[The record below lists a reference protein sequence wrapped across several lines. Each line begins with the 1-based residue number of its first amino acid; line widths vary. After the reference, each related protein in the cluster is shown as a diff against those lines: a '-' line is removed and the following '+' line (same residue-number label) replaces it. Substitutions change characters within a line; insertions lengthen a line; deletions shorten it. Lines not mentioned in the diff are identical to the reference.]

1 MSFCLSIPSP
11 KGRGRRERCGVAHG
25 ERRVEVVDF
34 LLVFLLVV
42 YRVVPQSVSFTR
54 VSFCLSIPSPKRHT
68 QHQSL
73 SRRAHRWRPIG
84 KKRRRLLRATTTT
97 WARRRRRRVP
107 TRSSGT
113 RNPARFRRAKT
124 SSARPSTR
132 GGRPKALQILSA
144 IFVVVVI
151 MIQVATMTTTRVSP
165 RIIRLNSSSRRSSTA
180 TEAKSARNFAR
191 KKRSNV
197 S

>member
-1 MSFCLSIPSP
+1 M
-11 KGRGRRERCGVAHG
+11 
-25 ERRVEVVDF
+25 
-34 LLVFLLVV
+34 
-42 YRVVPQSVSFTR
+42 
-54 VSFCLSIPSPKRHT
+54 SFCLSIPSPKRHT

-73 SRRAHRWRPIG
+73 SRRAQNRWRPIG

-97 WARRRRRRVP
+97 TWARRRRRRRRVP

-132 GGRPKALQILSA
+132 GGRPKALEILSA
-144 IFVVVVI
+144 IFVVVVV
-151 MIQVATMTTTRVSP
+151 IQVATTTFPTTTRVSP
-165 RIIRLNSSSRRSSTA
+165 RIIIIRLNSSSRRSSTA

>member
-1 MSFCLSIPSP
+1 M
-11 KGRGRRERCGVAHG
+11 
-25 ERRVEVVDF
+25 
-34 LLVFLLVV
+34 
-42 YRVVPQSVSFTR
+42 
-54 VSFCLSIPSPKRHT
+54 SFCLSIPSPKRHT

-73 SRRAHRWRPIG
+73 SRRAQNRWRPIG

-97 WARRRRRRVP
+97 GRRRVP

-132 GGRPKALQILSA
+132 DGRPKALQILSA
-144 IFVVVVI
+144 IICVVVVVVVI
-151 MIQVATMTTTRVSP
+151 QVATTTTTRVSP
-165 RIIRLNSSSRRSSTA
+165 RIIIIRLNSSSRRSSTA

>member
-1 MSFCLSIPSP
+1 M
-11 KGRGRRERCGVAHG
+11 
-25 ERRVEVVDF
+25 
-34 LLVFLLVV
+34 
-42 YRVVPQSVSFTR
+42 
-54 VSFCLSIPSPKRHT
+54 SFCLSIPSPKRHT

-97 WARRRRRRVP
+97 TWARRRRRRRVP

-132 GGRPKALQILSA
+132 GGRPKALEILSA
-144 IFVVVVI
+144 ICVVVVVI
-151 MIQVATMTTTRVSP
+151 QVATTTTTTTRVSP
-165 RIIRLNSSSRRSSTA
+165 RIIIIRLNSSSRRSSTA

>member
-1 MSFCLSIPSP
+1 MWSSSS
-11 KGRGRRERCGVAHG
+11 E
-25 ERRVEVVDF
+25 ERRVEGVDV
-34 LLVFLLVV
+34 LLVFLWVA
-42 YRVVPQSVSFTR
+42 YRVVPQSVSFII

-73 SRRAHRWRPIG
+73 SRHNAHRWRPIG
-84 KKRRRLLRATTTT
+84 KKNATTTTT
-97 WARRRRRRVP
+97 WARRRRRRRRAP

-132 GGRPKALQILSA
+132 GGRPKALEILSA
-144 IFVVVVI
+144 ICVVVVVVVVI
-151 MIQVATMTTTRVSP
+151 QVATTTFPTTTRVSP
-165 RIIRLNSSSRRSSTA
+165 RIIIIRLNSSSRRSSTA

>member
-1 MSFCLSIPSP
+1 M
-11 KGRGRRERCGVAHG
+11 
-25 ERRVEVVDF
+25 
-34 LLVFLLVV
+34 
-42 YRVVPQSVSFTR
+42 
-54 VSFCLSIPSPKRHT
+54 SFCLSIPSPKRHT

-97 WARRRRRRVP
+97 TWARRRRRRRVP

-144 IFVVVVI
+144 IFVVVVVVV
-151 MIQVATMTTTRVSP
+151 IQVATTTTTTRVSP
-165 RIIRLNSSSRRSSTA
+165 RIIIRLNSSSRRSSTA

>member
-1 MSFCLSIPSP
+1 M
-11 KGRGRRERCGVAHG
+11 
-25 ERRVEVVDF
+25 
-34 LLVFLLVV
+34 
-42 YRVVPQSVSFTR
+42 
-54 VSFCLSIPSPKRHT
+54 SFCLSIPSPKRHT

-73 SRRAHRWRPIG
+73 SRRAQNRWRPIG

-97 WARRRRRRVP
+97 GRRRVP

-132 GGRPKALQILSA
+132 GGRPKALEILSA
-144 IFVVVVI
+144 IFVVVVVVVV
-151 MIQVATMTTTRVSP
+151 IQVATTTTTTRVSP
-165 RIIRLNSSSRRSSTA
+165 RIIIRLNSSSRRSSTA

>member
-1 MSFCLSIPSP
+1 M
-11 KGRGRRERCGVAHG
+11 
-25 ERRVEVVDF
+25 
-34 LLVFLLVV
+34 
-42 YRVVPQSVSFTR
+42 
-54 VSFCLSIPSPKRHT
+54 SFCLSIPSPKRHT

-73 SRRAHRWRPIG
+73 SRHNAHRWRPIG
-84 KKRRRLLRATTTT
+84 KKNATTTTT
-97 WARRRRRRVP
+97 WARRRRRRRVP

-124 SSARPSTR
+124 SSAEPSTR
-132 GGRPKALQILSA
+132 GGRPKALEILSA
-144 IFVVVVI
+144 IFVVVVVVV
-151 MIQVATMTTTRVSP
+151 IQVATTTTTTRVSP
-165 RIIRLNSSSRRSSTA
+165 RIIIRLNSSSRRSSTA

>member
-1 MSFCLSIPSP
+1 M
-11 KGRGRRERCGVAHG
+11 
-25 ERRVEVVDF
+25 
-34 LLVFLLVV
+34 
-42 YRVVPQSVSFTR
+42 
-54 VSFCLSIPSPKRHT
+54 SFCLSIPSPKRHT

-97 WARRRRRRVP
+97 TWARRRRRRRVP

-132 GGRPKALQILSA
+132 GGRPKALEILSA
-144 IFVVVVI
+144 ICVVVVVVVVI
-151 MIQVATMTTTRVSP
+151 QVATTTFPTTTRVSP
-165 RIIRLNSSSRRSSTA
+165 RIIIIRLNSSSRRSSTA

>member
-1 MSFCLSIPSP
+1 M
-11 KGRGRRERCGVAHG
+11 
-25 ERRVEVVDF
+25 
-34 LLVFLLVV
+34 
-42 YRVVPQSVSFTR
+42 
-54 VSFCLSIPSPKRHT
+54 SFCLSIPSPKRHT

-73 SRRAHRWRPIG
+73 SRRAQNRWRPIG

-97 WARRRRRRVP
+97 GRRRVP

-132 GGRPKALQILSA
+132 DGRPKALQILSA
-144 IFVVVVI
+144 IICVVVVVVVI
-151 MIQVATMTTTRVSP
+151 QVATTTFPTTTRVSP
-165 RIIRLNSSSRRSSTA
+165 RIIIIRLNSSSRRSSTA

>member
-1 MSFCLSIPSP
+1 M
-11 KGRGRRERCGVAHG
+11 
-25 ERRVEVVDF
+25 
-34 LLVFLLVV
+34 
-42 YRVVPQSVSFTR
+42 
-54 VSFCLSIPSPKRHT
+54 SFCLSIPSPKRHT

-97 WARRRRRRVP
+97 GRRRVP

-144 IFVVVVI
+144 IFVVVVVVV
-151 MIQVATMTTTRVSP
+151 IQVATTTTTTRVSP
-165 RIIRLNSSSRRSSTA
+165 RIIIRLNSSSRRSSTA